1 MNIYLAR
8 QPIFNRKQTV
18 VGYELLH
25 RSSSSNLFTGIDGD
39 VATSELISN
48 AFLGM
53 GIDKVTG
60 GKKAFINFTKKLLED
75 ETVLCLPRNVV
86 AVEILEDIEADSAVL
101 EACKRL
107 KQLGY
112 TLVLDDYA
120 FEKKHDDFLDQVDI
134 VKVDLQKVK
143 EQNNLNLIS
152 LFTGRGNRML
162 AEKVETIDDYN
173 LVMKSGFELM
183 QGYFFCKPVVIES
196 KSMPSNKL
204 QCMRLMHEIYRP
216 AMDFD
221 LVERLIKED
230 ASISY
235 KLLRYINTLAFPTR
249 FQITSIRQSMALLG
263 QKELI
268 KWASL
273 VCLYTF
279 SSAKPYELLINAA
292 TRASFCESI
301 AVAANLKKKSSDYFI
316 TGLFSLLD
324 TFLDKPMEEI
334 LEELPLHD
342 DIKNALLLVNNEYRK
357 PLDIYLHYERGNFD
371 HAFGLASSY
380 YGLDELAVTKS
391 YLSAIEMADIAFQPP
406 N

>member
-8 QPIFNRKQTV
+8 QPIFNRKQIV

-25 RSSSSNLFTGIDGD
+25 RSSSTNQFMGIDGD

-48 AFLGM
+48 AFLDI
-53 GIDKVTG
+53 GIDNVTG

-75 ETVLCLPRNVV
+75 ETVLCLPKSSI
-86 AVEILEDIEADSAVL
+86 AVEILEDIEADSSAL
-101 EACKRL
+101 DACKRL

-120 FEKKHDDFLDQVDI
+120 FEKKHEGFLDHVDI
-134 VKVDLQKVK
+134 VKVDLQRVK
-143 EQNNLNLIS
+143 ELNKIKMMS
-152 LFTGRGNRML
+152 VFTGRGNRML

-173 LVMKSGFELM
+173 LVMESGFDLM
-183 QGYFFCKPVVIES
+183 QGYFFCKPVILES

-204 QCMRLMHEIYRP
+204 QCMRLMHEIYKPR
-216 AMDFD
+216 MDFD

-249 FQITSIRQSMALLG
+249 FQISSIRQSMALLG
-263 QKELI
+263 QKEMI
-268 KWASL
+268 KWSSL

-279 SSAKPYELLINAA
+279 SSDKPYELLVNAV

-301 AVAANLKKKSSDYFI
+301 AVAANLKDKSSDYFI

-324 TFLDKPMEEI
+324 TFLDKPMNEI
-334 LEELPLHD
+334 LDELPLLD
-342 DIKNALLLVNNEYRK
+342 DIKSALLLVPNEYRK
-357 PLDIYLHYERGNFD
+357 SLEIFLQYERGNFD
-371 HAFGLASSY
+371 HAVKLASKYFGL
-380 YGLDELAVTKS
+380 DQLAVTKS
-391 YLSAIEMADIAFQPP
+391 YLSAIKMADISFQA
-406 N
+406 